1 VIAALYSAGSKLP
14 ALLIQIKRRSMSA
27 VEPGCKIGRSG
38 ARARKQEPLPLPGAS
53 RGLEFSGHMPLGAR
67 EQRRHEAFAVQAA
80 GAHIESCPYH
90 GARKIMTT
98 KQSKEFS
105 FIEGLTSEL
114 SSRQLVFPTSLKA
127 TMKIR
132 HVLNE
137 PDVSIDKIA
146 RVIAM
151 EMVLSAQV
159 LRLSNSAAFS
169 RGGKPTADLRTAISR
184 LGFSMVRNLAI
195 AVGMK
200 QMAQRTE
207 RGAMPIVDG
216 LWTRSI
222 RVAALSYGIARQR
235 SHLNPESA
243 MLAGLL
249 HDIGKFYILYRA
261 RDYADIFVD
270 EAALWDVVDRWHADI
285 GDAILQSWDIPE
297 EISHAVRDHR
307 DLNRSH
313 IGPVDLTDV
322 VTAADFLD
330 GRFYSGTM
338 KDFDW
343 SAPPQALVRLGLDL
357 ESSESLMVEA
367 RQELAQI
374 FQALN

>member
-1 VIAALYSAGSKLP
+1 MKTLGTS
-14 ALLIQIKRRSMSA
+14 
-27 VEPGCKIGRSG
+27 
-38 ARARKQEPLPLPGAS
+38 AS
-53 RGLEFSGHMPLGAR
+53 RYR
-67 EQRRHEAFAVQAA
+67 
-80 GAHIESCPYH
+80 IIPYQ
-90 GARKIMTT
+90 GVTNIMTT
-98 KQSKEFS
+98 TSKSKEFS

-114 SSRQLVFPTSLKA
+114 SSRQLIFPTSLKA

-146 RVIAM
+146 RAVAM

-169 RGGKPTADLRTAISR
+169 RGSKSTSDLRTAISR

-195 AVGMK
+195 AIGMK

-222 RVAALSYGIARQR
+222 RVAALAFGIAKKR
-235 SHLNPESA
+235 SRLNPETA

-270 EAALWDVVDRWHADI
+270 EAALWDVVDRWHTDI
-285 GDAILQSWDIPE
+285 GDAILQSWDVPE
-297 EISHAVRDHR
+297 EISQAVRDHR
-307 DLNRSH
+307 NLGRTH
-313 IGPVDLTDV
+313 FGPPDLTDLL
-322 VTAADFLD
+322 TAADFLD
-330 GRFYSGTM
+330 GYFYAGAN
-338 KDFDW
+338 KQCDW
-343 SAPPQALVRLGLDL
+343 SAPPQALVLLDL
-357 ESSESLMVEA
+357 TLENSEGLMAEA
-367 RQELAQI
+367 KHELAQI
-374 FQALN
+374 FQALS